1 MNVTNIIMRGLNRD
15 SPKKVIELFN
25 VVLGRKKDLEK
36 CRGKLIIKTQ
46 RSKFFIHL

>member
-36 CRGKLIIKTQ
+36 CREEADNYDAKI
-46 RSKFFIHL
+46 